1 MKTYLSEQQI
11 RLVGR
16 VWEIRRYLKQAQ
28 ARMTTDVSLLAF
40 LSEQTGYKNE
50 GRSSLMLDDG
60 LSQPT
65 DVSSNAKQNWQTH
78 PQQTKMQDPRVIPF
92 PSKQ

>member
-40 LSEQTGYKNE
+40 LSEQTGYKHE
-50 GRSSLMLDDG
+50 AKSGLMLDSG
-60 LSQPT
+60 LTQPT
-65 DVSSNAKQNWQTH
+65 DGTNNATLNRQL
-78 PQQTKMQDPRVIPF
+78 PLPQTKTQDPRIIPF
-92 PSKQ
+92 PSRQ

>member
-40 LSEQTGYKNE
+40 LSEQTGYKHE
-50 GRSSLMLDDG
+50 GRSSLMLDSG
-60 LSQPT
+60 QTQPMELSHNATPSQLPH
-65 DVSSNAKQNWQTH
+65 SS
-78 PQQTKMQDPRVIPF
+78 QTKKQDPQVIPF
-92 PSKQ
+92 PSK

>member
-16 VWEIRRYLKQAQ
+16 VWEIRHYLKQAQ

-50 GRSSLMLDDG
+50 GRSSLMLDEG
-60 LSQPT
+60 MSPPIEAPR
-65 DVSSNAKQNWQTH
+65 NATQNRQTH
-78 PQQTKMQDPRVIPF
+78 PQQTKKQDPRVVPF